1 MGGSEGGGGEIYVRI
16 VRGGEHEAH
25 LGASGLLIGG
35 DTHSSEPFITGH
47 SGPPISSLIVSGPSL
62 LSTCNCPHP
71 LAFKGWQQTWPRGGG
86 GWCVQVVQLRPVFTG
101 KCTMYV
107 HSGRRRAQRIEGKHV
122 VTAGAKNASAFI
134 SVYSK

>member
-1 MGGSEGGGGEIYVRI
+1 MNWREKFTNMVGDYIGGVRGGGGEIYVRI

-86 GWCVQVVQLRPVFTG
+86 WGVGGVCRWYNSGLFSQANVQ
-101 KCTMYV
+101 CMY
-107 HSGRRRAQRIEGKHV
+107 
-122 VTAGAKNASAFI
+122 TAGEEGPKE
-134 SVYSK
+134 